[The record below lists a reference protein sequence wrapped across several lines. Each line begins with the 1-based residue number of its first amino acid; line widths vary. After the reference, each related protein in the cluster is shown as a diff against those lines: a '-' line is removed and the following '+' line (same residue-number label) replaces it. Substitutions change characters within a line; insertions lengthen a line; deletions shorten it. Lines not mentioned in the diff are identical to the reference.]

1 MENILF
7 CDLLAIRNKNQ
18 VIRIQ
23 GNRFKI
29 LTIGKSRHFW
39 PNFIKI
45 LCKKKTSSNWEI
57 ETLNPYME
65 LFFVSRCNFLCKDFK
80 IGRFPEEMSFFL
92 TFP

>member
-7 CDLLAIRNKNQ
+7 CDLHAIRNKNQ

-29 LTIGKSRHFW
+29 LTIGKCRHFL
-39 PNFIKI
+39 PNLIKI
-45 LCKKKTSSNWEI
+45 SWQKKTSPNWEI
-57 ETLNPYME
+57 ETLNPNME
-65 LFFVSRCNFLCKDFK
+65 LFFVSICNFLCKDLK
-80 IGRFPEEMSFFL
+80 NGQFPEEMSFL